1 LFCLIPSSSF
11 LILNS
16 SFLILMKAV
25 LEIIIYVAVAAFS
38 AWLGWAFLA
47 PALGAG
53 GAAALGGAVG
63 GLTLALWDQQRRKP
77 GNE

>member
-1 LFCLIPSSSF
+1 M
-11 LILNS
+11 NS
-16 SFLILMKAV
+16 QGI
-25 LEIIIYVAVAAFS
+25 LEIILYIAVAAFS

-47 PALGAG
+47 PALGGG